1 MAQNSNNK
9 VKLQAAGNGLRVT
22 FRASPQVTENRN
34 VNYTALEPLH
44 APGQIQVYKNT
55 SSRSFSVSDLKL
67 ISRTTQEA
75 DDNLKILWRLRGW
88 TMPRFGNSSTLSGFQ
103 LESRRR
109 KVAGEPTP
117 YFQNTPEHQSE
128 KQRYFGTELLGA
140 PPEILYLS
148 VYSHEVGKTSTSGKT
163 NVNTWSVSQ
172 HINKVPVVLQQLTI
186 PYPNDV
192 DYINTSSG
200 VPMPI
205 IMNLDLQLLE
215 THSPNSYEAFSLN
228 NFKNGTLVGF

>member
-1 MAQNSNNK
+1 MARDSNNK
-9 VKLQAAGNGLRVT
+9 VKLQAAGTGLRVT
-22 FRASPQVTENRN
+22 FRTSPQVTENRN
-34 VNYTALEPLH
+34 VNYSALEPLH

-55 SSRSFSVSDLKL
+55 SSRSFSISDLKL

-88 TMPRFGNSSTLSGFQ
+88 TMPRFGNSSTLSTPQRLKRELG
-103 LESRRR
+103 LETFAETEDRLGNES
-109 KVAGEPTP
+109 AT
-117 YFQNTPEHQSE
+117 FIH
-128 KQRYFGTELLGA
+128 GTELLGA
-140 PPEILYLS
+140 PPEVLYLS
-148 VYSHEVGKTSTSGKT
+148 VYSHNVGSDRTSGKPGT
-163 NVNTWSVSQ
+163 FDWVVAQ

-186 PYPNDV
+186 PYPNDI
-192 DYINTSSG
+192 DYINTSRG

-215 THSPNSYEAFSLN
+215 THSPNSYETFSLD